1 MILLGLDKKHLSS
14 LNRRHQEETASQYV
28 SRNAAI
34 YDHIYHIGGDLRQK
48 TVIKNLKADL

>member
-34 YDHIYHIGGDLRQK
+34 YDHIYHIRGDLRQK